1 MKRREIIILNMVA
14 TIIFIVGIFGIC
26 LILNFL
32 YEIVDLL
39 DPIWLIL
46 LFCYAMFKFINM
58 EWKERKI
65 C

>member
-1 MKRREIIILNMVA
+1 MKKREIIIFNVIG
-14 TIIFIVGIFGIC
+14 TIVFLIGIFGIC

-58 EWKERKI
+58 E
-65 C
+65 